1 MSLTEAMV
9 FLIRV
14 VMGLYVT
21 IVLLRF
27 LFQLSRADFYN
38 PFSQAIVKLTSPVV
52 VPMRRVLP
60 SIGRIDT
67 STLVL
72 AFIVEAAMIFI
83 ILQVRGFDISILKLG
98 MISLFGL
105 VHEVLDIYMIALFI
119 VVILSW
125 VAPFSRS
132 PGAVLVHQLTE
143 PLLRPVRKILP
154 PLGGFDFSV
163 MVVLLLVYVL
173 GRLLRYYFL
182 PI

>member
-1 MSLTEAMV
+1 MSLTEALV

-27 LFQLSRADFYN
+27 LFQLARADFYN

-67 STLVL
+67 ATVVL
-72 AFIVEAAMIFI
+72 ALLVEAAMIFI
-83 ILQVRGFDISILKLG
+83 IMQVRGFEISIPRLAI
-98 MISLFGL
+98 ISVFGL
-105 VHEVLDIYMIALFI
+105 VREILDIYMIALFI

-143 PLLRPVRKILP
+143 PLLQPVRRILP

-163 MVVLLLVYVL
+163 MVVLLVVYMC
-173 GRLLRYYFL
+173 GRLLQYYVL
-182 PI
+182 PF